1 VLSNPDAQ
9 GAVVT
14 FLSDPASYDGGIG
27 HVDVIETHIS
37 VVFLAGDRAYKLK
50 RAVRY
55 PYVDFSTEVLR
66 RRACEA
72 ELDLNRRTAP
82 ELYIEVRPLCRTED
96 GSISWGKAG
105 QVVDW
110 VVVMRRFNQEGLLD
124 SLAQRGALEPRLMRD
139 LVDHV
144 VAFHARAEQLFTFDG
159 SPAMAAVERT
169 NMECLD
175 ENAGH
180 VFAPEHVADLHVRSL
195 ARIANLAEPLEL
207 RRAAGKV
214 RRCHGD
220 LHLRNICLLEG
231 RPVLFDCIEFSDE
244 LANID
249 VLYDLAFLLMDLEY
263 RQLLDL
269 SNLACN
275 RYLDLTDDDDGL
287 AAVPLFMSLRA
298 AVRAHVT
305 ATAAN
310 CVDAGDKR
318 HDKTDEARRYLNLA
332 RKVLEPEYP
341 QLIAIGG
348 LSGTGKSTM
357 ARRLAPLV
365 GARPGAR
372 VLRSDV
378 IRKRLWGV
386 SPETPLPGTAYGK
399 QVSGSVYEIICS
411 KAVTALRAGY
421 SVIIDAVSLKEQE
434 RRSFVKVAE
443 DARVAFTG
451 IWLEATPD
459 LMAARISVRHDDASD
474 ASVEVLRQQLA
485 CDPGFIEWQRVEVS
499 GDEDAAFAAVLR
511 AAAFRK
517 QERTE

>member
-1 VLSNPDAQ
+1 MFSNPDAQ

-14 FLSDPASYDGGIG
+14 FLSDPASYDGGVD

-37 VVFLAGDRAYKLK
+37 VVFLAGDCAYKLK

-96 GSISWGKAG
+96 GSIGWGKAG

-110 VVVMRRFNQEGLLD
+110 VVVMQRFEQESLFDL
-124 SLAQRGALEPRLMRD
+124 LAQRGAIGPRLMRD
-139 LVDHV
+139 VVDHI
-144 VAFHARAEQLFTFDG
+144 VAFHARAEQLSSFGG
-159 SPAMAAVERT
+159 SRAIAAVERT
-169 NMECLD
+169 NMECLG
-175 ENAGH
+175 ESAGH

-195 ARIANLAEPLEL
+195 ARIANLAGPLEL
-207 RRAAGKV
+207 RRASGKV

-263 RQLLDL
+263 RQLLHL
-269 SNLACN
+269 SNLSCN
-275 RYLDLTDDDDGL
+275 RYLDLTDDDEGL
-287 AAVPLFMSLRA
+287 AALPLFMSLRA

-310 CVDAGDKR
+310 CVDAGDER
-318 HDKTDEARRYLNLA
+318 HDKIDEARRYLNLA
-332 RKVLEPEYP
+332 RKVLEPACP

-372 VLRSDV
+372 VLQSDV

-386 SPETPLPGTAYGK
+386 SPEIPLPDAAYGR
-399 QVSGSVYEIICS
+399 QVSRSVYETVRS
-411 KAVTALRAGY
+411 KTATALRAGY
-421 SVIIDAVSLKEQE
+421 PVVIDAVSLQEQE
-434 RRSFVKVAE
+434 RRSFAEVAE
-443 DARVAFTG
+443 DARVPFTG
-451 IWLEATPD
+451 IWLEAAPD
-459 LMAARISVRHDDASD
+459 LMAARLSARHDDPSD
-474 ASVEVLRQQLA
+474 ASIEVLRQQLA

-517 QERTE
+517 QEQN